1 MNEEFEVEVK
11 ELAKSKLN
19 ATQEKQVVFYGSS
32 SFRLWET
39 MDKDFPEINCL
50 NIAFGGS
57 TIEDCIGYF
66 DELIRRSNPEHILF
80 YAGDND
86 IGNGASSEEVMARF
100 IELLDK
106 IDESF
111 PNVPFTFLSI
121 KPSPSRLEL
130 IETIKEVNEMVKDY
144 LVDAPNKSYV
154 DIFSLMMDSNKIDSS
169 LFIEDQLHMNEKG
182 YLIWKNAVREHLKL

>member
-57 TIEDCIGYF
+57 MIEDCIGYF
-66 DELIRRSNPEHILF
+66 DELIGRSNPEHILF

-106 IDESF
+106 IDEFF

-130 IETIKEVNEMVKDY
+130 IETIKEVNEMIKDY